1 MTETYSICSISAR
14 SRFGI
19 REGVMSLAVFAVSA
33 VCAGD
38 AVYDALASR
47 QTVAVLVKEMAK
59 RTVGANNKVLLDM
72 PYYPE
77 GTRMDAAGLA
87 KCRMDFRYPADVK
100 GFRTLVWLHSGGL
113 THGARHWVA
122 LADTNIAQVAVS
134 YRLLGKEAKR
144 GEDCIEDA
152 AAAVA
157 WALRNVASYG
167 GDPKRVYVAGH
178 SAGAYLSMMVGMDP
192 RWLAKW
198 GFKPTDLAGIVPISG
213 QTTAHFNVR
222 KFAGDADPQ
231 YQPKIDALSAL
242 RYAGKNLP
250 PILSICGQP
259 PWDWKARAEE
269 NRFLIASCKAF
280 GHKNARYVELPYAN
294 HHRACSCGLP
304 YLELFIR
311 DALPQDMEAR

>member
-1 MTETYSICSISAR
+1 MMK
-14 SRFGI
+14 
-19 REGVMSLAVFAVSA
+19 RECLSVFLVCALAVAR
-33 VCAGD
+33 AGEV
-38 AVYDALASR
+38 AYDAKASR
-47 QTVAVLVKEMAK
+47 DTVAYLVKDLAK
-59 RTVGANNKVLLDM
+59 RSAGANNRILLDL

-77 GTRMDAAGLA
+77 GTAGTAEGLA
-87 KCRMDFRYPADVK
+87 KCRMDFRYPTNAP

-113 THGARHWVA
+113 DHGARHWVA
-122 LADTNIAQVAVS
+122 LADTNIAQIAVS
-134 YRLLGKEAKR
+134 YRLLGQQAKR

-157 WALRNVASYG
+157 WALRNVAGYG
-167 GDPKRVYVAGH
+167 GDPRRVYVAGH

-198 GFKPTDLAGIVPISG
+198 GFKPTDLAGICPISG

-222 KFAGDADPQ
+222 KYAGDADPQ
-231 YQPKIDALSAL
+231 FQPKIDELSAL
-242 RYAGKNLP
+242 RYVGKDLP

-259 PWDWKARAEE
+259 PYEWEARAEE

-280 GHKNARYVELPYAN
+280 GHRNARYVELPLAN

-311 DALPQDMEAR
+311 DGLPAGLEAK

>member
-1 MTETYSICSISAR
+1 MKTNAIMAAAIAACVSY
-14 SRFGI
+14 
-19 REGVMSLAVFAVSA
+19 GVR
-33 VCAGD
+33 AGGV
-38 AVYDALASR
+38 VYDANASR
-47 QTVAVLVKEMAK
+47 ETVATLVKEMAK
-59 RTVGANNKVLLDM
+59 RTIGANNAVLADI

-87 KCRMDFRYPADVK
+87 KCRMDFRYPTNAP

-113 THGARHWVA
+113 DHGARHWVA
-122 LADTNIAQVAVS
+122 LADTNIAQIAVS
-134 YRLLGKEAKR
+134 YRLLGQQAKR

-157 WALRNVASYG
+157 WALNNVAKYG
-167 GDPKRVYVAGH
+167 GDPKRVYVSGH

-198 GFKPTDLAGIVPISG
+198 GFKPTDLAGIAPISG

-222 KFAGDADPQ
+222 KYAGDKDPQ
-231 YQPKIDALSAL
+231 FMPKIDELSAL
-242 RYAGKNLP
+242 RHVGADLP
-250 PILSICGQP
+250 PILAICGQP
-259 PWDWKARAEE
+259 PWEWKARAEE
-269 NRFLIASCKAF
+269 NRFLIASCKAL
-280 GHKNARYVELPYAN
+280 GHRNARYVELPYAN

-311 DALPQDMEAR
+311 DALPDDLAEK